1 MSKQTDYKDFGLLDS
16 PLETFK
22 IWFNE
27 ALKKE
32 DNAPA
37 MTLSSI
43 DYKAQRPISRT
54 VLLKEITNKELIFYT
69 NYKSHKAHD
78 FEQNSEACIVF
89 YWHHSKKQVRIQG
102 RVLKATR
109 EQSKAYFD
117 SRDRQSQL
125 ASYMSEQSSPVA
137 DKATLLKKLNEVNKK
152 FENTPVELPENWGG
166 YLFLPYEFE
175 FFLYGDYRINDRF
188 LYEQENNDWKIT
200 RLQP

>member
-1 MSKQTDYKDFGLLDS
+1 MTDYKDFELLEN
-16 PLETFK
+16 PLESFK
-22 IWFNE
+22 NWFNE
-27 ALKKE
+27 AQKKE

-43 DYKAQRPISRT
+43 DSVLNRPNSRT
-54 VLLKEITNKELIFYT
+54 VLLKDITDEGLIFYS
-69 NYKSHKAHD
+69 NYNSHKAHD
-78 FEQNSEACIVF
+78 FEKNNEACLVF

-102 RVLKATR
+102 RVVKTSR
-109 EQSKAYFD
+109 EVSKAYFD

-137 DKATLLKKLNEVNKK
+137 DKAALIKKLNEVAKK
-152 FENTPVELPENWGG
+152 FENVPVELPENWGG

-188 LYEQENNDWKIT
+188 LYEKENSAWKIT

>member
-1 MSKQTDYKDFGLLDS
+1 MTDYKDFELLEN
-16 PLETFK
+16 PLESFK
-22 IWFNE
+22 NWFNE

-43 DYKAQRPISRT
+43 DHKLNRPLSRT
-54 VLLKEITNKELIFYT
+54 VLLKGVTDKGLVFYT
-69 NYKSHKAHD
+69 NYKSHKGQD
-78 FEQNSEACIVF
+78 FDQNPEACLVF

-102 RVLKATR
+102 RVVKTSR
-109 EQSKAYFD
+109 EFSKAYFD

-125 ASYMSEQSSPVA
+125 ASYMSAQSSPVA
-137 DKATLLKKLNEVNKK
+137 DKAALITKLNEVAKK
-152 FENTPVELPENWGG
+152 FENTPVELPVDWGG

-188 LYEQENNDWKIT
+188 LYEQENSSWKIT